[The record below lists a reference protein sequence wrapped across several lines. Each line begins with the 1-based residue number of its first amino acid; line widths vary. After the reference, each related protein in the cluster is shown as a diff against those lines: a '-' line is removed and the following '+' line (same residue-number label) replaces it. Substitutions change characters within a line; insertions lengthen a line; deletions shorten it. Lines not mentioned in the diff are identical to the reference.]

1 MGLSMR
7 LAGTFNKI
15 AVSVLALFVSSLGAQ
30 ELKLED
36 AIRLA
41 IENNR
46 QLATAKLE
54 VAKAGEQIAALHTN
68 LFPAL
73 HVSADL
79 SQQLR
84 PIEYTIERGQL
95 GDYAST
101 GPLPSNDVKL
111 STPLQ
116 PTGTIMARVAQPL
129 SGIYKVRLNLK
140 ALDLS
145 KRIDQEKVR
154 ATAQD
159 VVRDTKKLYYQIQQ
173 TESSLHVAHETLALY
188 RELERLTGDY
198 VLRQV
203 ALEPDHLE
211 AQTRL
216 SRAEQ
221 EQLTLEDEQANL
233 KEQLNQLLGRDVL
246 SEFTVTPIV
255 ETAQLP
261 VDLVA
266 ARARALEQRPELRE
280 AQLRVQHAEQQVRIK
295 KADYIPDVNAEFNA
309 LKLLNYSSF
318 LPGQTASVGVTLSW
332 DPVDWGRRKHQ
343 IAETKYSLNQSMS
356 AEQDARS
363 KIIVEVDA
371 KYRQMRQVQSQFRV
385 ARLSQRTALEQL
397 RVTKARYAR
406 EAVLLKEVLQVET
419 NLEQA
424 NDDYQQTLAKFL
436 SAQAEFEHALGED
449 Q

>member
-7 LAGTFNKI
+7 LASSSHKTAI
-15 AVSVLALFVSSLGAQ
+15 YILAILVPSLGAQ

-36 AIRLA
+36 ALQLA
-41 IENNR
+41 IDHNR

-54 VAKAGEQIAALHTN
+54 VAKAGEQFAAFHAN
-68 LFPAL
+68 LFPAVK
-73 HVSADL
+73 VSADL

-84 PIEYTIERGQL
+84 PIEYTIARGQL

-116 PTGTIMARVAQPL
+116 PTGTIMAKVAQPL

-145 KRIDQEKVR
+145 KQIDQEKVR
-154 ATAQD
+154 ATVQD
-159 VVRDTKKLYYQIQQ
+159 VTRDTKKLYYQIQQ
-173 TESSLHVAHETLALY
+173 TESSLRVSRETLALY
-188 RELERLTGDY
+188 RELERITGDY
-198 VLRQV
+198 VLKQV

-221 EQLTLEDEQANL
+221 DQLELEDGQANL

-246 SEFTVTPIV
+246 TEFTVTPIAEAAELALDV
-255 ETAQLP
+255 
-261 VDLVA
+261 VA

-280 AQLRVQHAEQQVRIK
+280 ARLKVQQAEQQVRIK

-318 LPGQTASVGVTLSW
+318 LPSQTASVGVTLSW
-332 DPVDWGRRKHQ
+332 TPVDWGRRKHE
-343 IAETKYSLNQSMS
+343 IGEAKYSADQSKN

-363 KIIVEVDA
+363 RIIVEVDA
-371 KYRQMRQVQSQFRV
+371 KYRQMRQVQAQFRV
-385 ARLSQRTALEQL
+385 ARLSQRTAIEQL
-397 RVTKARYAR
+397 RVSKARYSR
-406 EAVLLKEVLQVET
+406 EAALLKEVLQVET

-424 NDDYQQTLAKFL
+424 NNDYQQTLAKFL
-436 SAQAEFEHALGED
+436 AAQAEFEHAVGED